1 MMTRRFVTVFAA
13 VLALALGAVALF
25 NYVVDPLQFY
35 RISTLYPPKFFP
47 AMERYQNAGLARNY
61 ADDVIVVGTSV
72 VQNFLPSHIRKSWG
86 RKATKLS
93 MAGSTAHEQFLV
105 AEAAL
110 ATGRVKTVL
119 WGLDEPAFAWPAH
132 AVRDDQA
139 PFPFHMY
146 RRRGPNI
153 EYLLSLSTLRLSILA
168 PRGSGETDLDRYE
181 AWYDRY
187 EFGERAVL
195 KSWPGTCAAFRSKYL
210 PSADAKADV
219 KADAK
224 SGPSVDRLRRSLDEN
239 LASLVRAYPNVTFE
253 LFLPPLATLRYA
265 PIAAPYLDSLLPFR
279 ATVAKELLQYPNVR
293 LRDFQTIPAIVN
305 DLANFKDLNHFSLAI
320 SDYIIDAVRD
330 DRDRL
335 GPENVAG
342 ANKALVDLANR
353 YDLCR
358 DGRSE
363 PGN

>member
-1 MMTRRFVTVFAA
+1 MTRRFVATFAA
-13 VLALALGAVALF
+13 VLALTLIAVAGF

-35 RISTLYPPKFFP
+35 RISRLYPPKFFP

-61 ADDVIVVGTSV
+61 AEDVIVIGTSV
-72 VQNFLPSHIRKSWG
+72 IQNFLPSHIQKSWG

-146 RRRGPNI
+146 RKTGLNI

-168 PRGSGETDLDRYE
+168 PRGSGETDLDKYE
-181 AWYDRY
+181 VWYDRY
-187 EFGERAVL
+187 EFGEKAVL
-195 KSWPGTCAAFRSKYL
+195 KSWPGSCSAFRSKYV
-210 PSADAKADV
+210 PSADAKP
-219 KADAK
+219 DAK
-224 SGPSVDRLRRSLDEN
+224 SGPSLDRLRGSLDQN
-239 LASLVRAYPNVTFE
+239 LVSLVRAYPNVTFE
-253 LFLPPLATLRYA
+253 LFLPPLATLRYV
-265 PIAAPYLDSLLPFR
+265 PIAAPYLDTLLPFR

-293 LRDFQTIPAIVN
+293 LRDFQTVPGIVD

-335 GPENVAG
+335 GPENITS
-342 ANKALVDLANR
+342 ANTALIKLANR

-358 DGRSE
+358 DGRSGL
-363 PGN
+363 GN